1 MKNRNFLCKIIFITI
16 YLSATTVF
24 VSAQDD
30 EPPSRSISSLDFQTQ
45 RPKTNAKKG
54 AKSSVQPKP
63 VISNQKRR
71 KNINV
76 VTNPGRRYNL
86 VRRVPAAK
94 PRNSQTSVTPP
105 KTGKA
110 TIRNKPLPLK
120 NEKIG
125 VTFWRLREL
134 ESYERDDAP
143 TFPVETKKGLEF
155 WTAER
160 VSSNTKFKANDRVR
174 FSIES
179 PRSGFLYI
187 VNREVY
193 KDGSRGEAKL
203 IFPTLK
209 TNGKGDNQVVAGRLI
224 EVPHSSARSP
234 FWRLGSK
241 APDYAGEEIIVIIS
255 RTRLAGIKLDVEP
268 TSIAAAKVGKWM
280 DDWSATVDIFEA
292 EDGEGVALTKAE
304 EEAAQTRAL
313 TEEEPS
319 PQTIYSL
326 KARANQPL
334 LIVFQLQTRK

>member
-1 MKNRNFLCKIIFITI
+1 MKNRNFLCKIVFITI
-16 YLSATTVF
+16 YLSAAVF

-45 RPKTNAKKG
+45 RPKTNLRKG
-54 AKSSVQPKP
+54 AKSSVQPKSP
-63 VISNQKRR
+63 VSNQKRR
-71 KNINV
+71 KNIDV

-94 PRNSQTSVTPP
+94 PRNSQASSVAPS
-105 KTGKA
+105 KTGKVNS
-110 TIRNKPLPLK
+110 RNKPLPLK
-120 NEKIG
+120 NEKVG

-143 TFPVETKKGLEF
+143 TFPVKTKKGVEN

-160 VSSNTKFKANDRVR
+160 VGSTTKFKVNSLVR
-174 FSIES
+174 FTIES

-193 KDGSRGEAKL
+193 ADGSRGEAKL

-209 TNGKGDNQVVAGRLI
+209 TNSKGENRVVAGSLI
-224 EVPHSSARSP
+224 EVPHSSARTPYFRVASEE
-234 FWRLGSK
+234 
-241 APDYAGEEIIVIIS
+241 PDYAGEEVVVIIS
-255 RTRLAGIKLDVEP
+255 PVRLPGLKIDLEPSPVAVEKLE
-268 TSIAAAKVGKWM
+268 KWLA
-280 DDWSATVDIFEA
+280 DWGTTVDIFEA
-292 EDGEGVALTKAE
+292 ADGEGVALTQVE

-313 TEEEPS
+313 TPEEPS

-326 KARANQPL
+326 RARANQPL
-334 LIVFQLQTRK
+334 LIVFQMQARK